1 MLDRLRQSTLDEEP
15 EEEDLGIDVIKAA
28 EAEEDLIFGLNPV
41 QRLVLSIFLFL
52 NVSVLGCALLLI
64 MGRVHLDNLF

>member
-15 EEEDLGIDVIKAA
+15 EDEDLGIDVIKAA
-28 EAEEDLIFGLNPV
+28 AAEEDLILGLTPV

-52 NVSVLGCALLLI
+52 NVSVFGCALLLI
-64 MGRVHLDNLF
+64 MGRVNLF